1 MPRPTIALIAI
12 ALAGQLLEAQSSA
25 IPGFDVAS
33 VKPSDARDAE
43 SASFVQPGGRYVAT
57 SVTLR
62 MLLKSAYGLH
72 DDQLVGGPSWINSD
86 RFDVAAK
93 ADGYSSASAFRDQ
106 ARLMLRPLLTDR
118 FKLAIRRE
126 QRDLPV
132 YALAKAGKTLGPQI
146 RLSDPRNCDG
156 SAKAMPTPP
165 LAAEPEAPLPCG
177 AEIYRPGHLAARG
190 MAFSLFVLNVARYT
204 DRVVVDR
211 TGLEGKFDW
220 DVQWVPDDLAV
231 NGSSPSD
238 GPALFVA
245 LREQAGLKIE
255 RRRAAVEVF
264 VIEHAE
270 KPDPD

>member
-1 MPRPTIALIAI
+1 MPRRTIILIVI
-12 ALAGQLLEAQSSA
+12 ALAGGLFEAQSSA
-25 IPGFDVAS
+25 IPTFDVAS
-33 VKPSDARDAE
+33 VKPNESRDAE
-43 SASFVQPGGRYVAT
+43 SASFVQPGGRYTAT
-57 SVTLR
+57 NVTLR

-86 RFDVAAK
+86 RFDLAAK
-93 ADGYSSASAFRDQ
+93 AEGYSTASVFRDQ

-118 FKLAIRRE
+118 FKLVIRRE

-132 YALAKAGKTLGPQI
+132 YALAKAGRVLGQQI
-146 RLSDPRNCDG
+146 RPSDPRACDG

-190 MAFSLFVLNVARYT
+190 MAFSLFVLNVSRYT

-220 DVQWVPDDLAV
+220 DVQWVPDDLTV
-231 NGSSPSD
+231 NGSRPPD

-245 LREQAGLKIE
+245 LREQASLKIE
-255 RRRAAVEVF
+255 RRRGSVEVF